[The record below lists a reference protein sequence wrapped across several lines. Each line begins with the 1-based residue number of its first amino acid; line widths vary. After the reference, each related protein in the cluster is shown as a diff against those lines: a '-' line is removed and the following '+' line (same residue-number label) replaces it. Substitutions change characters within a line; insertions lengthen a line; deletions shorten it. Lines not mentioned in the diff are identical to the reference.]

1 MIVIPAIDIKCGK
14 VVRLSQGEFSRQT
27 IYSDSPLDTAK
38 RWESAGVEMIHI
50 VDLDGAQEGVLRNL
64 DIVSQIVKCVRPK
77 IELGGGIRDEDT
89 IKRALGAGV
98 DKVVIGTKALDDKF
112 LHSVSGTF
120 RGNIVVGIDARDGL
134 VHTKGWVLKTDIT
147 AVELARRVGSAGVR
161 TINYTDILKDG
172 MLEGPNI
179 ESLRELI
186 RATGLDIVAAG
197 GVSSIEDV
205 IKLKAL
211 GSEGLRGI
219 IIGKAL
225 YEGKL
230 DLTRAVK
237 ICSQK
242 E

>member
-1 MIVIPAIDIKCGK
+1 MIVIPAIDIKGGK

-27 IYSDSPLDTAK
+27 TYSDSPLDTAK
-38 RWESAGVEMIHI
+38 RWESAGVEMMHI

-64 DIVSQIVKCVRPK
+64 DIVSRIAKCVKPK
-77 IELGGGIRDEDT
+77 IEVGGGIRDEDT
-89 IKRALGAGV
+89 IKRAFDAGV
-98 DKVVIGTKALDDKF
+98 DKVVIGTKALDNKF
-112 LHSVSGTF
+112 LSSISGAF
-120 RGNIVVGIDARDGL
+120 KGNIVVGIDAREGL
-134 VHTKGWVLKTDIT
+134 VHTKGWVFKTDIT
-147 AVELARRVGSAGVR
+147 AVELAKRVGSAGIR
-161 TINYTDILKDG
+161 TINYTDILRDG

-179 ESLRELI
+179 DSLRELI

-197 GVSSIEDV
+197 GISSIEDV

-211 GSEGLRGI
+211 GLEGLKGI

-230 DLTRAVK
+230 DLAQAVK